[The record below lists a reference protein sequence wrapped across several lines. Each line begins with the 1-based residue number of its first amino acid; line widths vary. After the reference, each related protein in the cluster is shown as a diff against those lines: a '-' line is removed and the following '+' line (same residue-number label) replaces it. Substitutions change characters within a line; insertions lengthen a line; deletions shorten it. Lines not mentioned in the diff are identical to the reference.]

1 MNKGQRVD
9 VRLVCDLSILGQF
22 LVLTAQWAIDTGRC
36 SGAVVLV
43 QTRFACVE
51 FGLLQRVV
59 LTAAIATQEGWSTEL
74 AL

>member
-22 LVLTAQWAIDTGRC
+22 LVLTAQWAIDTGRR